1 MRHPAP
7 ASRSFVL
14 AFRLRALHLDPAA
27 LLARARAYEDNATIN
42 ATKGHRA
49 QQSLDKPR
57 SFTDADMAAA
67 RGIQPATFRCV
78 RSVRGG

>member
-27 LLARARAYEDNATIN
+27 LLARARTYDAAATITG
-42 ATKGHRA
+42 TKH
-49 QQSLDKPR
+49 S
-57 SFTDADMAAA
+57 
-67 RGIQPATFRCV
+67 
-78 RSVRGG
+78 